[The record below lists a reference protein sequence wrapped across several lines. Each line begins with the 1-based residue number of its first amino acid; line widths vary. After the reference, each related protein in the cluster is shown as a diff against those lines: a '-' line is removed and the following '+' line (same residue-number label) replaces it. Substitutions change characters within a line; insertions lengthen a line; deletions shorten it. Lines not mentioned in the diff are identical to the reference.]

1 MKSSSSTK
9 MHAAVVALACASLL
23 EVGEGGQ
30 VARRSAPIVPPLENV
45 ASHKKF
51 FGPPF
56 PADYTD
62 DLQPSADD
70 LDEEQRKHFYPHL
83 QHDGYFDRDYVKD
96 ENNDGGEWSAQM
108 AYDNARSR
116 YNKENQ
122 LSEEAK
128 ERLVREAREAEEA
141 RRRAEEALAAEAAA
155 RIATDAAQE
164 AAKAAGA
171 DEDEYHDLAKK
182 AQAARDKLDAE
193 LKSKHLSK
201 SEVAARL
208 AEIEKELAEAE
219 AAFKKSQANFKEC
232 ERQLAAAREA
242 VAKLQK
248 EFNQLKNRQAVLS
261 GGNITSVDAD
271 DMTDDL
277 ARARAKREAADT
289 AHEAAKERVAK
300 ANSNVEYL
308 KKVVEEQR
316 GQEEDAAEDAEKQK
330 QDVDRAQV
338 EYEAARKALKNL
350 REGPPAPSAA
360 VMPKNG
366 SPTGTALSAVVV
378 FLSVCLATWQ

>member
-1 MKSSSSTK
+1 MR
-9 MHAAVVALACASLL
+9 AAIVALACASLL
-23 EVGEGGQ
+23 EGGEGGQ

-70 LDEEQRKHFYPHL
+70 LHEEQLKEIYPKLH
-83 QHDGYFDRDYVKD
+83 HDGYFDRDYVKD
-96 ENNDGGEWSAQM
+96 ENNDSGEWSAQM

-141 RRRAEEALAAEAAA
+141 RQRAEEALAREAAA
-155 RIATDAAQE
+155 RNATDEAQV
-164 AAKAAGA
+164 AAKTAGA
-171 DEDEYHDLAKK
+171 DEDKYHDLAKK
-182 AQAARDKLDAE
+182 AEAARNKLDAE

-219 AAFKKSQANFKEC
+219 AAFKKSQAKFKEC
-232 ERQLAAAREA
+232 EQQLAASREA
-242 VAKLQK
+242 LAKLEQ
-248 EFNQLKNRQAVLS
+248 EFKQLKDRQAVLS
-261 GGNITSVDAD
+261 GDNITSVEAD

-277 ARARAKREAADT
+277 ARAHAKREAADT

-300 ANSNVEYL
+300 AKANLEYL
-308 KKVVEEQR
+308 KKDVEKQR
-316 GQEEDAAEDAEKQK
+316 GQEEDAAEDAEKQQ
-330 QDVDRAQV
+330 QDTERAGVD
-338 EYEAARKALKNL
+338 YEAARKTLKNL
-350 REGPPAPSAA
+350 REGPTTEP
-360 VMPKNG
+360 PKSG
-366 SPTGTALSAVVV
+366 SPTGAALSAAVV